1 MAAKKTS
8 STTSRPATPRATTRP
23 ASPSGPSPAT
33 STQAAPVST
42 TQVRN
47 TPIPRPQS
55 SSSPSGFQRKQPSHE
70 QIAKRAYEIWQSGK
84 GGSQQDNWYRA
95 ERELRGF

>member
-1 MAAKKTS
+1 MAAKKTA
-8 STTSRPATPRATTRP
+8 STTSRPSTRP
-23 ASPSGPSPAT
+23 ATPAT
-33 STQAAPVST
+33 ASSAPAAPVST
-42 TQVRN
+42 TPVRN

-55 SSSPSGFQRKQPSHE
+55 SPSSFQKKQPTPD

-95 ERELRGF
+95 ERELRGL

>member
-1 MAAKKTS
+1 L
-8 STTSRPATPRATTRP
+8 
-23 ASPSGPSPAT
+23 
-33 STQAAPVST
+33 
-42 TQVRN
+42 RN

-55 SSSPSGFQRKQPSHE
+55 SPSTFQKKQPTPD

-95 ERELRGF
+95 ERELRGL